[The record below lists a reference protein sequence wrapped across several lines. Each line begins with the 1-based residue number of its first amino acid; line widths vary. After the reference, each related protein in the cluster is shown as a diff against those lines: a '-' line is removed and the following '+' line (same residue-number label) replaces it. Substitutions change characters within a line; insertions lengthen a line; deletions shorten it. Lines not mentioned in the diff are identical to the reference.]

1 MARDRVECGII
12 SKTTILAVNYILLA
26 TENTMHIVEKARVGS
41 IYRNT
46 IEGND
51 SILSKPLYISVNYV

>member
-1 MARDRVECGII
+1 MARDGVECGII
-12 SKTTILAVNYILLA
+12 SKTTILAVNYIPLA
-26 TENTMHIVEKARVGS
+26 TENTMNIADKGGVGS
-41 IYRNT
+41 IYCNT